1 MHKFRR
7 VLKNEELVL
16 WEILSQ
22 PLGFL
27 CRKLSKEVDAYG
39 DTQMT
44 HTIQLK
50 VT

>member
-7 VLKNEELVL
+7 VWKNEELVL
-16 WEILSQ
+16 WEILCQ
-22 PLGFL
+22 PFGFL
-27 CRKLSKEVDAYG
+27 CRKLSKEVDAGG

-44 HTIQLK
+44 HAIQK